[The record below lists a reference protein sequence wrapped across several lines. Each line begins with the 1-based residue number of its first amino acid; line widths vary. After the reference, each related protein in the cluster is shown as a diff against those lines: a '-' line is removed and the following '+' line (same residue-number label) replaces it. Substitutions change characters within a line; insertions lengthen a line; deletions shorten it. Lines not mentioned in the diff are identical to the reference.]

1 MRRAILAPLFVLV
14 ALLLV
19 ATSASANG
27 WCRTDHKIRVDGH
40 VYNIYISVPDSDS
53 AKAVVGAT
61 QVIIYIPNGVSH
73 SLLDADNGFGFGYN
87 VAWIEVPWLDD
98 GYHGPEVKV
107 SVFVPAT
114 RSIPVQVEWQ
124 PRSEDVSARAYGNT
138 NSWVTLRTTAD

>member
-1 MRRAILAPLFVLV
+1 MRRAILSTLFGLV

-27 WCRTDHKIRVDGH
+27 WCRTDPKIRVDGH

-53 AKAVVGAT
+53 AHAVVAAT
-61 QVIIYIPNGVSH
+61 QVLITVPTGVDH
-73 SLLDADNGFGFGYN
+73 ELLGSDNGFGFGYN
-87 VAWIEVPWLDD
+87 VVWIESPWMQS
-98 GYHGPEVKV
+98 GNNGPSVKV

-124 PRSEDVSARAYGNT
+124 PHGEDVSERAYGNT
-138 NSWVTLRTTAD
+138 NSWVTLRTIAN